1 MVLLPRYLC
10 KRVAVFGL
18 GETGLSV
25 VQSLVRS
32 GARVFVW
39 DDDSEVLRHC
49 RELGIGCGFVHPYDY
64 DWDRISELVLSPGVP
79 YSAYKKHWVVR
90 LAAKVGCAITSDV
103 EMFCRS
109 QKARFVGITGTN
121 GKSTTTELIGWI
133 LRNAHIDAETGG
145 NVGKCVLALPPDREV
160 YVLELSSYQIELLRN
175 VELEV
180 GVILNTAPDH
190 LDVYGNVRDYMA
202 AKGKILNF
210 SGLSVVNHDDPA
222 ASGLARCVKR
232 KVEFSCK
239 RHLSDGASVLD
250 DCIHYGGEVMHIGDL
265 KIDKTSNLENIA
277 AAYVV
282 ARNFG
287 ISGEV
292 IIESVREFP
301 GLRHRNQVVAKIA
314 NVTFVNDSKA
324 TNTAAVEKALAGRR
338 DINWIVGGKTK
349 DGGIDWL
356 LRLYATHIRKAF
368 LIGESSDE
376 FAVSMQTAGVEYV
389 RCHTLER
396 AVHAAF
402 DHAISA
408 GETAVTVLL
417 SPACSSF
424 DQWKNFEERG
434 EAFRGIVEELA
445 VVHGSRAAMSV

>member
-1 MVLLPRYLC
+1 MILLPRYLG

-18 GETGLSV
+18 GKTGLSV
-25 VQSLVRS
+25 VQSLVQS

-39 DDDSEVLRHC
+39 DDNAEVLQYC
-49 RELGIGCGFVHPYDY
+49 RELGIACEFVHPYDY

-79 YSAYKKHWVVR
+79 CSAYKRHWVVR
-90 LAAKVGCAITSDV
+90 LAAKVGCTITSDV

-109 QKARFVGITGTN
+109 RKARFVGITGTN

-133 LRNAHIDAETGG
+133 FRNAHIDAETGG
-145 NVGKCVLALPPDREV
+145 NVGKCVLSLPSDREV
-160 YVLELSSYQIELLRN
+160 YILELSSYQIGLLRN
-175 VELEV
+175 VELEI
-180 GVILNTAPDH
+180 GVILNTTPDH
-190 LDVYGNVRDYMA
+190 LDVYGNMRDYVA

-210 SGLSVVNHDDPA
+210 SGLSVVNHDDPVV
-222 ASGLARCVKR
+222 SGLARCVKQ
-232 KVEFSCK
+232 KIEFSCK
-239 RHLSDGASVLD
+239 RHLSNGVSLLDG
-250 DCIHYGGEVMHIGDL
+250 CIHHGSEVLHIGDL

-277 AAYVV
+277 AAYAV

-292 IIESVREFP
+292 IIESIREFP

-324 TNTAAVEKALAGRR
+324 TNAAAVEKALAGRR
-338 DINWIVGGKTK
+338 DINWIVGGRTK

-368 LIGESSDE
+368 LVGESSDE

-389 RCHTLER
+389 KCHTLER
-396 AVHAAF
+396 AVHVAF

-408 GETAVTVLL
+408 RGTVVTILL
-417 SPACSSF
+417 SPACSSL

-434 EAFRGIVEELA
+434 EAFCGLVEELA
-445 VVHGSRAAMSV
+445 TMHRSRAAMFV